1 MTERPNDTLSSH
13 AALLQRLAR
22 ATGDQLSGVT
32 VRCDSLSARI
42 CHAAGGA
49 AVTVGDQILAHPL
62 LSDLPESVRRDVLAH
77 EVIHVLQNRR
87 AAGEGSAARR
97 VLSSDD
103 DTAEHEARSLGPRL
117 ARGES
122 VRVTAVPNAWCQ
134 CVTMDQLKTTMSASV
149 YNEVAASV
157 RRQTDPAVKQHALD
171 FNYALADVY
180 AELQTYVAAA
190 NPARGSLDT
199 IANYFVERR
208 RSKSTNL
215 IDKDVKGI
223 KDWMAEMKQAFANKG
238 LADADKGRLFLA
250 VARRNWAATQLRK
263 LLDDASGSIGRGDA
277 SYPKIALWM
286 YYFAFYHKGAIDTS
300 TMRFNTDK
308 TIATPRAGGGTRAI
322 KLFQNR
328 IEHIV
333 GGHTFTHYVLDDTDV
348 GNLNRA
354 YNGIQTF
361 YGIEANDLSI
371 AADIEAALLN
381 AAEVPPKVQ
390 NSDSSFFNVAAP
402 YHLRMAF
409 AFSGGGVGRVSTAF
423 PSGVIAQP
431 NAHRIPEK
439 VLEAIYSL
447 MAQGLGLTTLKQAR
461 QGIHN

>member
-1 MTERPNDTLSSH
+1 MTECPNDSRPSH
-13 AALLQRLAR
+13 AALVQRLGR
-22 ATGDQLSGVT
+22 AVGDQLSGVT
-32 VRCDSLSARI
+32 VRCDALTASSCESA
-42 CHAAGGA
+42 GA
-49 AVTVGDQILAHPL
+49 AALTVGERILVHPL
-62 LSDLPESVRRDVLAH
+62 LSRLPECVRREVLAH
-77 EVIHVLQNRR
+77 ELIHVLQNRR
-87 AAGEGSAARR
+87 AASEALAVRHWLSADGDA
-97 VLSSDD
+97 
-103 DTAEHEARSLGPRL
+103 AEREARSLGPRL

-122 VRVTAVPNAWCQ
+122 VRVTAAPGAWLQ
-134 CVTMDQLKTTMSASV
+134 CVTMDQLKTSMSASV

-157 RRQTDPAVKQHALD
+157 RRQTDAGVKQHALD

-180 AELQTYVAAA
+180 AELQTYVTAA

-199 IANYFVERR
+199 IATYFVERR

-215 IDKDVKGI
+215 LERDVKGI
-223 KDWMAEMKQAFANKG
+223 KEWMAEMKLAFANKG
-238 LADADKGRLFLA
+238 LSDGDKGRLFLA

-263 LLDDASGSIGRGDA
+263 LLDDSSGSIGRGDA

-286 YYFAFYHKGAIDTS
+286 YYFAFYHKGAIDAS
-300 TMRFNTDK
+300 KMRFNADK
-308 TIATPRAGGGTRAI
+308 TIATPRPGGGTRPI

-333 GGHTFTHYVLDDTDV
+333 GGHTFTNYVLDDEDV

-354 YNGIQTF
+354 FNGIQTF
-361 YGIEANDLSI
+361 YAIEADDLSI

-381 AAEVPPKVQ
+381 AAEVRQKVQ
-390 NSDSSFFNVAAP
+390 NSDTGFFNIAAP

-447 MAQGLGLTTLKQAR
+447 MAQGLGLTTLKQAK

>member
-1 MTERPNDTLSSH
+1 MTKRLNDSRRSH
-13 AALLQRLAR
+13 AALLEHLGRPLDDR
-22 ATGDQLSGVT
+22 LSGAT
-32 VRCDSLSARI
+32 VRCDA
-42 CHAAGGA
+42 HAAWLCQALGA
-49 AVTVGDQILAHPL
+49 AALTLGDQILVHPL
-62 LSDLPESVRRDVLAH
+62 LADLPESVRREVLAH

-87 AAGEGSAARR
+87 AAGDDAAALRMW
-97 VLSSDD
+97 SSDD
-103 DTAEHEARSLGPRL
+103 DAAEREARSLGPRL
-117 ARGES
+117 ARGEA
-122 VRVTAVPNAWCQ
+122 VRVRAVPSARYQ
-134 CVTMDQLKTTMSASV
+134 CITMDQLKTSMSASV
-149 YNEVAASV
+149 YNEVAVSV
-157 RRQTDPAVKQHALD
+157 RKQSDPAVKQHALD

-180 AELQTYVAAA
+180 AELQTYVTAA
-190 NPARGSLDT
+190 NPARGSLET
-199 IANYFVERR
+199 IATYFVERR
-208 RSKSTNL
+208 RSKSANL
-215 IDKDVKGI
+215 IDRDVKGI
-223 KDWMAEMKQAFANKG
+223 KEWMAEMKLAFANKG
-238 LADADKGRLFLA
+238 LSDGDKGRLFLA

-263 LLDDASGSIGRGDA
+263 LLDDSSGSIGRGDA

-286 YYFAFYHKGAIDTS
+286 YYFAFYHKGAIDAS
-300 TMRFNTDK
+300 KMRFNTDK

-333 GGHTFTHYVLDDTDV
+333 GGHTFTNYVLDDEDV

-361 YGIEANDLSI
+361 YAIEADDLSI

-381 AAEVPPKVQ
+381 AAEVRPKVQ
-390 NSDSSFFNVAAP
+390 NGDAGFFNIAAP

-409 AFSGGGVGRVSTAF
+409 AFSNAGVGRVSTAF

-439 VLEAIYSL
+439 ILEAIYSL
-447 MAQGLGLTTLKQAR
+447 MAQGLGLTTLKQAK